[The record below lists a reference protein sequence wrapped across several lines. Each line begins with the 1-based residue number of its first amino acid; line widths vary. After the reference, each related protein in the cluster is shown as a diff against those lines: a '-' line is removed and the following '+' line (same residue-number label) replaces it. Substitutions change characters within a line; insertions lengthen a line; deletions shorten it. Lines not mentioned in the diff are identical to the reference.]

1 MKDAKLKL
9 IIVSLIALIGA
20 NLPQP
25 VSASEIAIAT
35 PVEKSVDELLTT
47 KDDTS
52 LTPEEKLAKE
62 IDNRGEILKEALISS
77 LEEVSNIKTKLEKLP
92 DLEKDSKEKEL
103 KDKFIEELT
112 NYEIYYKEQGNN
124 LDSLI
129 ANSEDN
135 ETLNED
141 LKKAIIELKNYR
153 ENIYNPRFQK
163 MVEFLILF
171 YSADVLQI
179 TQTRFDKI
187 SNDISK
193 LEKLGLIKTGYSES
207 SMEKAAQLINDA
219 GVLQIKAKA
228 LILNQDIPK
237 KETADN
243 TEEIIG
249 DGKEPIPEP
258 TPRELIETSLN
269 KIKSAYDIFLQISKD
284 IRKTLGM

>member
-20 NLPQP
+20 NLQQP
-25 VSASEIAIAT
+25 VSASEIVMAT

-52 LTPEEKLAKE
+52 LPPEEKLAKE
-62 IDNRGEILKEALISS
+62 INTREKIMKEALTSS
-77 LEEVSNIKTKLEKLP
+77 LDEVNNIKTRLEKLP
-92 DLEKDSKEKEL
+92 DFEKDSKEKEL
-103 KDKFIEELT
+103 KNKFMEELT
-112 NYEIYYKEQGNN
+112 NYEIYYKGQNEN
-124 LDSLI
+124 LDLLI
-129 ANSEDN
+129 ANSKDN

-141 LKKAIIELKNYR
+141 LKKAIVDLKDYR
-153 ENIYNPRFQK
+153 EDIYNPTFQK

-187 SNDISK
+187 SNDIKK
-193 LEKLGLIKTGYSES
+193 LEKLGLIKTVYSKL
-207 SMEKAAQLINDA
+207 SMEKALELINDA
-219 GVLQIKAKA
+219 NALQAKAKD
-228 LILNQDIPK
+228 LILNPDVSDK
-237 KETADN
+237 KNGDN
-243 TEEIIG
+243 TEEIVG
-249 DGKEPIPEP
+249 DKKEPIAQP

-269 KIKSAYDIFLQISKD
+269 KIKSTYDIFLQISKD